1 MLLRMLVGEENGK
14 NKWQFHIKQ
23 NISLFSVIKKHEIL
37 PLVTTYMDLEGIM
50 LTEMSDRERQIPY
63 DSFIHGV
70 LKKKTNSKT
79 QRTDGWFPEAGG
91 GEWAKWV
98 KGVKRYILLVI
109 KQLSH
114 WNHGKVITAW

>member
-63 DSFIHGV
+63 DLTYTQN
-70 LKKKTNSKT
+70 LKSKMKTYRYREQIFGFQK
-79 QRTDGWFPEAGG
+79 GG
-91 GEWAKWV
+91 DWWSCKIDEED
-98 KGVKRYILLVI
+98 
-109 KQLSH
+109 
-114 WNHGKVITAW
+114 